1 MEKGAH
7 VAGPEAPEP
16 VAADPQAAPAFPA
29 AGTASR
35 EGVLFVQ
42 RHAGNAA
49 AGRLLRARRAIAR
62 EVKAEGSVGKRESM
76 DVGDTGPGV
85 KLLQRLLGV
94 IETGTFGQMT
104 RRAVDRFQKQQ
115 GWDPSGVGPM
125 TWDRLDNHA
134 GTPGN
139 RPNLNAG
146 DRGPGVRLMQHI
158 LGVPET
164 SVFDVAT
171 RSAVDAFQKKQGW
184 TPSGVGPM
192 TWAELDKERP
202 RVEVADAMAKMADPA
217 SPTRAVWHPSGNN
230 KDATD
235 FSAWAMAAAE
245 DPAFTVAPTTVI
257 NCWEMVLYSA
267 WKQGAITWSKINA
280 IYTYAGPNDWFNELA
295 VKLVRGGASTWDQA
309 TKKPKPRKGDIV
321 MFNGAD
327 HVALATGVTDAAGTH
342 VYSFWPPPDTA
353 FAAVDYKKPGKG
365 KGLAAGTPDRVK
377 NTTIEALVGAMG
389 SSTVVT
395 LGPPTW

>member
-7 VAGPEAPEP
+7 VAEPDAPEP
-16 VAADPQAAPAFPA
+16 VAADPQAAPAVPA
-29 AGTASR
+29 AGAASR

-62 EVKAEGSVGKRESM
+62 AVKAEGSPGKRESM

-104 RRAVDRFQKQQ
+104 RKAVDRFQKQQ

-184 TPSGVGPM
+184 TPGGVGPM

-202 RVEVADAMAKMADPA
+202 RVEVADRMATMADPA
-217 SPTRAVWHPSGNN
+217 APTRAVWHPSGNN

-245 DPAFTVAPTTVI
+245 DPAFTVSPTTVI

-267 WKQGAITWSKINA
+267 WKQGSDHLEQDQRDLHLR
-280 IYTYAGPNDWFNELA
+280 GPER
-295 VKLVRGGASTWDQA
+295 LVRRACGEARA
-309 TKKPKPRKGDIV
+309 RRR
-321 MFNGAD
+321 
-327 HVALATGVTDAAGTH
+327 
-342 VYSFWPPPDTA
+342 
-353 FAAVDYKKPGKG
+353 VD
-365 KGLAAGTPDRVK
+365 
-377 NTTIEALVGAMG
+377 
-389 SSTVVT
+389 
-395 LGPPTW
+395 LGPGGQEAEAAQG

>member
-1 MEKGAH
+1 VEKGAH
-7 VAGPEAPEP
+7 VAEPDAPEP
-16 VAADPQAAPAFPA
+16 VVADPQAAPAFPA
-29 AGTASR
+29 AGAASR

-62 EVKAEGSVGKRESM
+62 AVKAEGSPGKRENM

-104 RRAVDRFQKQQ
+104 RKAVDRFQKQQ

-139 RPNLNAG
+139 RPNLNTG

-184 TPSGVGPM
+184 TPGGVGPM

-202 RVEVADAMAKMADPA
+202 RVEVADRMATMADPA
-217 SPTRAVWHPSGNN
+217 APTRAVWHPSGNVN
-230 KDATD
+230 DATD

-245 DPAFTVAPTTVI
+245 DPAFTVSPTTVI

-267 WKQGAITWSKINA
+267 WKQGVIAWSKINA
-280 IYTYAGPNDWFNELA
+280 IYTYAGPNDWFQELA

-321 MFNGAD
+321 MFDGAA

-353 FAAVDYKKPGKG
+353 FAAVDYTKPGKG
-365 KGLAAGTPDRVK
+365 KGVAAGTPDRVK
-377 NTTIEALVGAMG
+377 DTTIEALVAAMG

-395 LGPPTW
+395 VGPPTW

>member
-1 MEKGAH
+1 VEKGAH
-7 VAGPEAPEP
+7 VAEPDAPEA
-16 VAADPQAAPAFPA
+16 VAADPQVAPAFPA
-29 AGTASR
+29 AGATSR

-49 AGRLLRARRAIAR
+49 AGRLLRAKRAIAR
-62 EVKAEGSVGKRESM
+62 AVKAEGSPGKRENM

-164 SVFDVAT
+164 SVFDAAT

-184 TPSGVGPM
+184 TPGGVGPM

-202 RVEVADAMAKMADPA
+202 RVEVADRMATMADPA
-217 SPTRAVWHPSGNN
+217 APTRAVWHPSGNA

-245 DPAFTVAPTTVI
+245 DPAFTVSPTTVI

-267 WKQGAITWSKINA
+267 WKQGVIAWSKINA
-280 IYTYAGPNDWFNELA
+280 IYSYAGPNDWFQELA

-321 MFNGAD
+321 MFDGAA

-353 FAAVDYKKPGKG
+353 FAAVDYTKPGKG
-365 KGLAAGTPDRVK
+365 KGVAAGTPDRVK
-377 NTTIEALVGAMG
+377 DTTIEALVAAMG

-395 LGPPTW
+395 VGPPTW

>member
-1 MEKGAH
+1 VEKGAH
-7 VAGPEAPEP
+7 VAEPDAPEP

-29 AGTASR
+29 AGAASR

-49 AGRLLRARRAIAR
+49 AGRLLRAKRAIAR
-62 EVKAEGSVGKRESM
+62 AVKAEGSPGKRENM

-164 SVFDVAT
+164 SVFDAAT

-184 TPSGVGPM
+184 TPGGVGPM

-202 RVEVADAMAKMADPA
+202 RVEVADRMATMADPA
-217 SPTRAVWHPSGNN
+217 APTRAVWHPSGNA

-245 DPAFTVAPTTVI
+245 DPAFTVSPTTVI

-267 WKQGAITWSKINA
+267 WKQGVIAWSKINA
-280 IYTYAGPNDWFNELA
+280 IYSYAGPNDWFQELA

-321 MFNGAD
+321 MFDGAA

-353 FAAVDYKKPGKG
+353 FAAVDYTKPGKG
-365 KGLAAGTPDRVK
+365 KGVAAGTPDRVK
-377 NTTIEALVGAMG
+377 DTTIEALVAAMG

-395 LGPPTW
+395 VGPPTW